1 MYYLFNFGLPISIF
15 ITSSLVLFIL
25 FFLIYFSFPLL
36 TSGNF
41 LQFFAFEWIEQK
53 SLYGLMP
60 MILGTIY
67 ISILAT
73 LIATIMSFSFASLM
87 AFFIPKNISNILNK
101 FMLFISGVP
110 TVLYAFIAIFLLVP
124 WLNDILDG
132 QGFSILTASFVLSFV
147 ILPTITIILFNTFNS
162 TSKKIVF
169 AAKSLG
175 ATKEDIFFD
184 IVLKNSKKGILS
196 AIILGF
202 ARAVGDTMI
211 ALMIA
216 GNSLKIPNSILD
228 SARTLT
234 SHIALINAN
243 DYEST
248 AFKAIF
254 LCGLLLLIFSF
265 LTVSSLKIINKEKI
279 CIEKY

>member
-1 MYYLFNFGLPISIF
+1 M
-15 ITSSLVLFIL
+15 
-25 FFLIYFSFPLL
+25 
-36 TSGNF
+36 
-41 LQFFAFEWIEQK
+41 WDEQN

-67 ISILAT
+67 ISVLAT

-87 AFFIPKNISNILNK
+87 AFFIPKNITNILNK

-147 ILPTITIILFNTFNS
+147 VLPTMTIMLFNTFNS
-162 TSKKIVF
+162 TSKKTIL
-169 AAKSLG
+169 ASKSLG
-175 ATKEDIFFD
+175 ATNEDIFFD
-184 IVLKNSKKGILS
+184 LILKTSKKGIIS

-234 SHIALINAN
+234 SHIALINAS

-265 LTVSSLKIINKEKI
+265 LTVVSLKLINKESR
-279 CIEKY
+279 

>member
-1 MYYLFNFGLPISIF
+1 MYFLFNFGLVISVF
-15 ITSSLVLFIL
+15 ITSSLIL
-25 FFLIYFSFPLL
+25 LIAIFLIYFSFPLI

-41 LQFFAFEWIEQK
+41 FDFF
-53 SLYGLMP
+53 SLKWDEKNNLFGLLP

-67 ISILAT
+67 ISVLAT
-73 LIATIMSFSFASLM
+73 IFASIMSFSFASLM
-87 AFFIPKNISNILNK
+87 AFFLPKNSINLLNK
-101 FMLFISGVP
+101 FMLFLSGVP

-147 ILPTITIILFNTFNS
+147 ILPTMTIILFNTFNS
-162 TSKKIVF
+162 TFKKIVF

-228 SARTLT
+228 SARILT

-248 AFKAIF
+248 TFKAIF

-279 CIEKY
+279 

>member
-1 MYYLFNFGLPISIF
+1 MHFLFNFGLVISVF
-15 ITSSLVLFIL
+15 ITSSLILFIL
-25 FFLIYFSFPLL
+25 IFLIYFSFPLII
-36 TSGNF
+36 SGNF
-41 LQFFAFEWIEQK
+41 LQFF
-53 SLYGLMP
+53 SLKWDEINNFYGLLP

-73 LIATIMSFSFASLM
+73 FFATIMSFSFASLM
-87 AFFIPKNISNILNK
+87 AFFLPKSLTNILNK
-101 FMLFISGVP
+101 FILFLSGVP

-132 QGFSILTASFVLSFV
+132 RGFSILTASFVLSFV
-147 ILPTITIILFNTFNS
+147 VLPTMTIILFNTFNS
-162 TSKKIVF
+162 IPKKTIL

-184 IVLKNSKKGILS
+184 LVLKNAKKGILS
-196 AIILGF
+196 AIIFGF

-216 GNSLKIPNSILD
+216 GNTLKIPHSILD

-234 SHIALINAN
+234 AHIALINAS
-243 DYEST
+243 DYESI

-254 LCGLLLLIFSF
+254 ICGLLLFLFSF
-265 LTVSSLKIINKEKI
+265 LLVGSLKILNKEKI
-279 CIEKY
+279 YE

>member
-1 MYYLFNFGLPISIF
+1 MYHLFNFGLVISIF

-36 TSGNF
+36 TSGHF
-41 LQFFAFEWIEQK
+41 LDFFTLMWDEQK
-53 SLYGLMP
+53 NLYGLMP

-73 LIATIMSFSFASLM
+73 LISAIMSFSFASLM
-87 AFFIPKNISNILNK
+87 AFFLPKNITNILNK

-132 QGFSILTASFVLSFV
+132 QGFSILTSSFVLSFV
-147 ILPTITIILFNTFNS
+147 VLPTMTIILFNTFNS
-162 TSKKIVF
+162 TSKKTIL

-175 ATKEDIFFD
+175 ATNEDIFFD
-184 IVLKNSKKGILS
+184 LILKTSKKGIIS

-234 SHIALINAN
+234 SHIALINAS

-254 LCGLLLLIFSF
+254 LCGLLLLVFSF
-265 LTVSSLKIINKEKI
+265 LTVVSLKLINKEAR
-279 CIEKY
+279 

>member
-1 MYYLFNFGLPISIF
+1 MYHLFNFGLVISIF

-36 TSGNF
+36 TSGHF
-41 LQFFAFEWIEQK
+41 LDFFILMWNEQK
-53 SLYGLMP
+53 NLYGLMP

-87 AFFIPKNISNILNK
+87 AFFLPKNITNILNK

-147 ILPTITIILFNTFNS
+147 VLPTMTIILFNTFNS
-162 TSKKIVF
+162 TSKKTIL

-175 ATKEDIFFD
+175 ATNEDIFFD
-184 IVLKNSKKGILS
+184 LILKTSKKGIIS

-234 SHIALINAN
+234 SHIALINAS

-254 LCGLLLLIFSF
+254 LCGLLLLVFSF
-265 LTVSSLKIINKEKI
+265 LTVVSLKLINKEAR
-279 CIEKY
+279 

>member
-1 MYYLFNFGLPISIF
+1 MYHLFNFGLVISIF

-36 TSGNF
+36 TSGHF
-41 LQFFAFEWIEQK
+41 LDFFILMWNEQK
-53 SLYGLMP
+53 NLYGLMP

-87 AFFIPKNISNILNK
+87 AFFIPKNITNILNK

-147 ILPTITIILFNTFNS
+147 VLPTMTIILFNTFNS
-162 TSKKIVF
+162 TSKKTIL

-175 ATKEDIFFD
+175 ATNEDIFFD
-184 IVLKNSKKGILS
+184 LILKTSKKGIIS

-234 SHIALINAN
+234 SHIALINAS

-254 LCGLLLLIFSF
+254 LCGLLLLVFSF
-265 LTVSSLKIINKEKI
+265 LTVVSLKLINKEAR
-279 CIEKY
+279 

>member
-1 MYYLFNFGLPISIF
+1 MYYLFNFGLVISIF

-36 TSGNF
+36 TSGHF
-41 LQFFAFEWIEQK
+41 LDFFTLMWDEQK
-53 SLYGLMP
+53 NLYGLMP

-73 LIATIMSFSFASLM
+73 LISAIMSFSFASLM
-87 AFFIPKNISNILNK
+87 TFFLPKNITNILNK

-147 ILPTITIILFNTFNS
+147 VLPTMTIILFNTFNS
-162 TSKKIVF
+162 TSKKTIL

-175 ATKEDIFFD
+175 ATNEDIFFD
-184 IVLKNSKKGILS
+184 LILKTSKKGIIS

-234 SHIALINAN
+234 SHIALINAS

-265 LTVSSLKIINKEKI
+265 LTVVSLKLINKESR
-279 CIEKY
+279 

>member
-1 MYYLFNFGLPISIF
+1 MYHLFNFGLVISIF

-36 TSGNF
+36 TSGHF
-41 LQFFAFEWIEQK
+41 LDFFTLMWDEQK
-53 SLYGLMP
+53 NLYGLMP

-73 LIATIMSFSFASLM
+73 LISAIMSFSFASLM
-87 AFFIPKNISNILNK
+87 AFFLPKNITNILNK

-147 ILPTITIILFNTFNS
+147 VLPTMTIILFNTFNS
-162 TSKKIVF
+162 TSKKTIL

-175 ATKEDIFFD
+175 ATNEDIFFD
-184 IVLKNSKKGILS
+184 LILKTSKKGIIS

-234 SHIALINAN
+234 SHIALINAS
-243 DYEST
+243 DYESV

-265 LTVSSLKIINKEKI
+265 LTVISLKLINKEAK
-279 CIEKY
+279 

>member
-1 MYYLFNFGLPISIF
+1 MWN
-15 ITSSLVLFIL
+15 
-25 FFLIYFSFPLL
+25 
-36 TSGNF
+36 
-41 LQFFAFEWIEQK
+41 EQK
-53 SLYGLMP
+53 NLYGLMP

-67 ISILAT
+67 ISIFAT

-87 AFFIPKNISNILNK
+87 AFFIPKNITNILNK

-147 ILPTITIILFNTFNS
+147 VLPTMTIILFNTFNS
-162 TSKKIVF
+162 TSKKTIL

-175 ATKEDIFFD
+175 ATNEDIFFD
-184 IVLKNSKKGILS
+184 LILKTSKKGILS

-234 SHIALINAN
+234 SHIALINAS

-265 LTVSSLKIINKEKI
+265 LIVVSLKLINKEAR
-279 CIEKY
+279 

>member
-1 MYYLFNFGLPISIF
+1 MYYLFNFGLVISIF

-36 TSGNF
+36 TSGHF
-41 LQFFAFEWIEQK
+41 LDFFTLMWNEQK
-53 SLYGLMP
+53 NLYGLMP

-67 ISILAT
+67 ISIFAT

-87 AFFIPKNISNILNK
+87 AFFIPKNITNILNK

-147 ILPTITIILFNTFNS
+147 VLPTMTIILFNTFNS
-162 TSKKIVF
+162 TSKKTIL

-175 ATKEDIFFD
+175 ATNEDIFFD
-184 IVLKNSKKGILS
+184 LILKTSKKGILS

-234 SHIALINAN
+234 SHIALINAS

-265 LTVSSLKIINKEKI
+265 LIVVSLKLINKEAR
-279 CIEKY
+279 

>member
-1 MYYLFNFGLPISIF
+1 
-15 ITSSLVLFIL
+15 
-25 FFLIYFSFPLL
+25 
-36 TSGNF
+36 
-41 LQFFAFEWIEQK
+41 
-53 SLYGLMP
+53 

-73 LIATIMSFSFASLM
+73 LFATIMSFAFASLM
-87 AFFIPKNISNILNK
+87 AFFLPKNITNILNK
-101 FMLFISGVP
+101 FILFLSGVP

-124 WLNDILDG
+124 WLNDLLDG
-132 QGFSILTASFVLSFV
+132 RGFSILTASFVLSFV
-147 ILPTITIILFNTFNS
+147 VFPTMTIILFNTFIA
-162 TSKKIVF
+162 TPKKTLL

-184 IVLKNSKKGILS
+184 LVLQSSKKGILT
-196 AIILGF
+196 AIIFGF

-216 GNSLKIPNSILD
+216 GNTLKIPHSVLD

-234 SHIALINAN
+234 AHIALINAS
-243 DYEST
+243 DYESI

-254 LCGLLLLIFSF
+254 ICGLLLFLFSF
-265 LTVSSLKIINKEKI
+265 FLVGSLKLLKRENIYE
-279 CIEKY
+279 

>member
-1 MYYLFNFGLPISIF
+1 MYHLFNFGLVISIF

-36 TSGNF
+36 TSGHF
-41 LQFFAFEWIEQK
+41 LDFFILMWNEQK
-53 SLYGLMP
+53 NLYGLMP

-87 AFFIPKNISNILNK
+87 AFFIPKNITNILNK

-110 TVLYAFIAIFLLVP
+110 TVLYAFITIFLLVP

-147 ILPTITIILFNTFNS
+147 VLPTMTIILFNTFNS
-162 TSKKIVF
+162 TSKKTIL

-175 ATKEDIFFD
+175 ATNEDIFFD
-184 IVLKNSKKGILS
+184 LILKTSKKGILS

-234 SHIALINAN
+234 SHIALINAS

-254 LCGLLLLIFSF
+254 LCGLLLLVFSF
-265 LTVSSLKIINKEKI
+265 LTVVSLKLINKEAR
-279 CIEKY
+279 

>member
-1 MYYLFNFGLPISIF
+1 MYHLFNFGLVIPIF

-36 TSGNF
+36 TSGHF
-41 LQFFAFEWIEQK
+41 LDFFTLMWDEQK
-53 SLYGLMP
+53 NLYGLMP

-73 LIATIMSFSFASLM
+73 LISAIMSFSFASLM
-87 AFFIPKNISNILNK
+87 AFFLPKNITNILNK

-147 ILPTITIILFNTFNS
+147 VLPTMTIILFNTFNS
-162 TSKKIVF
+162 TSKKTIL

-175 ATKEDIFFD
+175 ATNEDIFFD
-184 IVLKNSKKGILS
+184 LILKTSKKGIIS

-234 SHIALINAN
+234 SHIALINAS

-265 LTVSSLKIINKEKI
+265 LTVVSLKLINKEAR
-279 CIEKY
+279 

>member
-1 MYYLFNFGLPISIF
+1 MYHLFNFGLVISIF

-36 TSGNF
+36 TSGHF
-41 LQFFAFEWIEQK
+41 LDFFTLMWDEQK
-53 SLYGLMP
+53 NLYGLMP

-73 LIATIMSFSFASLM
+73 LISAIMSFSFASLM
-87 AFFIPKNISNILNK
+87 AFFLPKNITNILNK

-147 ILPTITIILFNTFNS
+147 VLPTMTIILFNTFNS
-162 TSKKIVF
+162 TSKKTIL

-175 ATKEDIFFD
+175 ATNEDIFFD
-184 IVLKNSKKGILS
+184 LILKKVLNLNNV
-196 AIILGF
+196 L
-202 ARAVGDTMI
+202 
-211 ALMIA
+211 
-216 GNSLKIPNSILD
+216 
-228 SARTLT
+228 TL
-234 SHIALINAN
+234 
-243 DYEST
+243 
-248 AFKAIF
+248 
-254 LCGLLLLIFSF
+254 
-265 LTVSSLKIINKEKI
+265 
-279 CIEKY
+279 

>member
-1 MYYLFNFGLPISIF
+1 MYYLFNFGLVISIF

-36 TSGNF
+36 TSGYF
-41 LQFFAFEWIEQK
+41 LDFFTLMWNEQK
-53 SLYGLMP
+53 NLYGLMP

-87 AFFIPKNISNILNK
+87 AFFLPKNITNILNK

-147 ILPTITIILFNTFNS
+147 VLPTMTIILFNTFNS
-162 TSKKIVF
+162 TSKKTIL

-175 ATKEDIFFD
+175 ATNEDIFFD
-184 IVLKNSKKGILS
+184 LILKTSKKGILS

-234 SHIALINAN
+234 SHIALINAS

-265 LTVSSLKIINKEKI
+265 LTVVSLKLINKESR
-279 CIEKY
+279 

>member
-1 MYYLFNFGLPISIF
+1 MYHLFNFGLVISIF

-36 TSGNF
+36 TSGHF
-41 LQFFAFEWIEQK
+41 LDFFTLMWDEQK
-53 SLYGLMP
+53 NLYGLMP

-73 LIATIMSFSFASLM
+73 LISAIMSFSFASLM
-87 AFFIPKNISNILNK
+87 AFFLPKNITNILNK

-110 TVLYAFIAIFLLVP
+110 TVLYAFIAIFLLVR

-147 ILPTITIILFNTFNS
+147 VLPTMTIILFNTFNS
-162 TSKKIVF
+162 TSKKTIL

-175 ATKEDIFFD
+175 ATNEDIFFD
-184 IVLKNSKKGILS
+184 LILKTSKKGIIS

-234 SHIALINAN
+234 SHIALINAS

-254 LCGLLLLIFSF
+254 LCGLLLLVFSF
-265 LTVSSLKIINKEKI
+265 LTVVSLKLINKEAR
-279 CIEKY
+279 

>member
-1 MYYLFNFGLPISIF
+1 MYFLFNFGLVISVF
-15 ITSSLVLFIL
+15 ITSSLIL
-25 FFLIYFSFPLL
+25 LIAIFLIYFSFPLI

-41 LQFFAFEWIEQK
+41 FDFF
-53 SLYGLMP
+53 SLKWDEKNNLFGLLP

-67 ISILAT
+67 ISVLAT
-73 LIATIMSFSFASLM
+73 IFASIMSFSFASLM
-87 AFFIPKNISNILNK
+87 AFFLPKNLTNLLNK
-101 FMLFISGVP
+101 FMLFLSGVP

-147 ILPTITIILFNTFNS
+147 ILPTMTIILFNTFNS
-162 TSKKIVF
+162 TFKKIVF

-279 CIEKY
+279 

>member
-1 MYYLFNFGLPISIF
+1 MYHLFNFGLVISIF

-36 TSGNF
+36 TSGHF
-41 LQFFAFEWIEQK
+41 LDFFTLMWDEQK
-53 SLYGLMP
+53 NLYGLMP

-87 AFFIPKNISNILNK
+87 AFFIPKNITNILNK

-147 ILPTITIILFNTFNS
+147 VLPTMTIILFNTFNS
-162 TSKKIVF
+162 TSKKTIL

-175 ATKEDIFFD
+175 ATNEDIFFD
-184 IVLKNSKKGILS
+184 LILKTSKKGIIS

-234 SHIALINAN
+234 SHIALINAS

-254 LCGLLLLIFSF
+254 LCGLLLLVFSF
-265 LTVSSLKIINKEKI
+265 LTVVSLKLINKE
-279 CIEKY
+279 ER

>member
-1 MYYLFNFGLPISIF
+1 MHFLFNFGLVISVF
-15 ITSSLVLFIL
+15 ITSSLIIFIVV
-25 FFLIYFSFPLL
+25 FLLYFSLPLIN
-36 TSGNF
+36 SGHF
-41 LQFFAFEWIEQK
+41 LEFFTFRWEEEK
-53 SLYGLMP
+53 NLFGLMP
-60 MILGTIY
+60 MILGTVY
-67 ISILAT
+67 ISVLAT
-73 LIATIMSFSFASLM
+73 LFATIMSFSFASLM
-87 AFFIPKNISNILNK
+87 AFFLPKNISSFLNK
-101 FMLFISGVP
+101 FMLFLSGVP

-132 QGFSILTASFVLSFV
+132 NGFSILTASFVLSFV
-147 ILPTITIILFNTFNS
+147 VLPTMTIILYNTFIS
-162 TSKKIVF
+162 TSKKAIF

-175 ATKEDIFFD
+175 ATKEDIFFEL
-184 IVLKNSKKGILS
+184 VLKQSKKGILS

-216 GNSLKIPNSILD
+216 GNTLKTPSSILD

-243 DYEST
+243 DYESI

-265 LTVSSLKIINKEKI
+265 LTVISLKIINREEK
-279 CIEKY
+279 

>member
-1 MYYLFNFGLPISIF
+1 MYYLFNFGLVISIF

-147 ILPTITIILFNTFNS
+147 VLPTMTIILFNTFNS
-162 TSKKIVF
+162 TSKKTIL

-175 ATKEDIFFD
+175 ATNEDIFFD
-184 IVLKNSKKGILS
+184 LILKTSKKGIIS

-216 GNSLKIPNSILD
+216 GNSLQIPNSILD

-234 SHIALINAN
+234 SHIALINAS

-254 LCGLLLLIFSF
+254 LCGLLLLVFSF
-265 LTVSSLKIINKEKI
+265 LTVVSLKLINKEAR
-279 CIEKY
+279 

>member
-1 MYYLFNFGLPISIF
+1 MYHLFNFGLVISIF

-36 TSGNF
+36 TSGHF
-41 LQFFAFEWIEQK
+41 LDFFILMWNEQK
-53 SLYGLMP
+53 NLYGLMP

-87 AFFIPKNISNILNK
+87 AFFLPKNITNILNK

-147 ILPTITIILFNTFNS
+147 VLPTMTIILFNTFNS
-162 TSKKIVF
+162 TSKKTIL

-175 ATKEDIFFD
+175 ATNEDIFFD
-184 IVLKNSKKGILS
+184 LILKTSKKGILS

-234 SHIALINAN
+234 SHIALINAS

-254 LCGLLLLIFSF
+254 LCGLLLLVFSF
-265 LTVSSLKIINKEKI
+265 LTVVSLKLINKEAR
-279 CIEKY
+279 

>member
-1 MYYLFNFGLPISIF
+1 MYYLFNFGLVISIF

-25 FFLIYFSFPLL
+25 FFLIFFSFPLL
-36 TSGNF
+36 TSGHF
-41 LQFFAFEWIEQK
+41 LDFFTLMWDEQK
-53 SLYGLMP
+53 NLYGLMP

-73 LIATIMSFSFASLM
+73 LISAIMSFSFASLM
-87 AFFIPKNISNILNK
+87 AFFLPKNITNILNK

-147 ILPTITIILFNTFNS
+147 VLPTMTIILFNTFNS
-162 TSKKIVF
+162 TSKKIIL

-175 ATKEDIFFD
+175 ATNEDIFFD
-184 IVLKNSKKGILS
+184 LILKTSKKGIIS

-234 SHIALINAN
+234 SHIALINAS

-254 LCGLLLLIFSF
+254 LCGLLLLVFSF
-265 LTVSSLKIINKEKI
+265 LTVVSLKLINKEAR
-279 CIEKY
+279 

>member
-1 MYYLFNFGLPISIF
+1 MHFLFNFGLVISVF
-15 ITSSLVLFIL
+15 ITSSLILFIL
-25 FFLIYFSFPLL
+25 LFLIYFSFPLIV
-36 TSGNF
+36 SGNF
-41 LQFFAFEWIEQK
+41 LEFFTFKWDELND
-53 SLYGLMP
+53 SYGLLP

-67 ISILAT
+67 ISVLAT
-73 LIATIMSFSFASLM
+73 LFAFIMSFSFASVM
-87 AFFIPKNISNILNK
+87 AFFLPKNISNILNK
-101 FMLFISGVP
+101 FILFLSGVP

-132 QGFSILTASFVLSFV
+132 KGFSILTASFVLSFV
-147 ILPTITIILFNTFNS
+147 ALPTITIILFNTFIS
-162 TSKKIVF
+162 SSKKTIL

-184 IVLKNSKKGILS
+184 LVLKTSKKGILS
-196 AIILGF
+196 ALIFGF

-216 GNSLKIPNSILD
+216 GNTLKIPHSILD

-234 SHIALINAN
+234 AHIALINAS
-243 DYEST
+243 DYESI

-254 LCGLLLLIFSF
+254 ICGLLLFLFSF
-265 LTVSSLKIINKEKI
+265 FLVASLKILNKEKHY
-279 CIEKY
+279 E

>member
-1 MYYLFNFGLPISIF
+1 MKWDEKNNLFGL
-15 ITSSLVLFIL
+15 L
-25 FFLIYFSFPLL
+25 
-36 TSGNF
+36 
-41 LQFFAFEWIEQK
+41 
-53 SLYGLMP
+53 P

-67 ISILAT
+67 ISVLAT
-73 LIATIMSFSFASLM
+73 IFASIMSFSFASLM
-87 AFFIPKNISNILNK
+87 AFFLPKNLTNLLNK
-101 FMLFISGVP
+101 FMLFLSGVP

-248 AFKAIF
+248 TFKAIF

-279 CIEKY
+279 

>member
-1 MYYLFNFGLPISIF
+1 MYHLFNFGLVISIF

-36 TSGNF
+36 TSGHF
-41 LQFFAFEWIEQK
+41 LDFFILMWNEQK
-53 SLYGLMP
+53 NLYGLMP

-87 AFFIPKNISNILNK
+87 AFFIPKNITNILNK

-147 ILPTITIILFNTFNS
+147 VLPTMTIILFNTFNS
-162 TSKKIVF
+162 TSKKTIL

-175 ATKEDIFFD
+175 ATNEDIFFD
-184 IVLKNSKKGILS
+184 LILKTSKKGILS

-234 SHIALINAN
+234 SHIALINAS

-254 LCGLLLLIFSF
+254 LCGLLLLVFSF
-265 LTVSSLKIINKEKI
+265 LTVVSLKLINKEAR
-279 CIEKY
+279 

>member
-1 MYYLFNFGLPISIF
+1 MYHLFNFGLVISIF

-25 FFLIYFSFPLL
+25 FFLIYFSFPLI
-36 TSGNF
+36 TSGYF
-41 LQFFAFEWIEQK
+41 LDFFTLMWDEQK
-53 SLYGLMP
+53 NLYGLIP

-87 AFFIPKNISNILNK
+87 AFFLPKNITNILNK

-147 ILPTITIILFNTFNS
+147 VLPTMTIILFNTFNS
-162 TSKKIVF
+162 TSKKTIL

-175 ATKEDIFFD
+175 ATNEDIFFD
-184 IVLKNSKKGILS
+184 LILKTSKKGIIS

-234 SHIALINAN
+234 SHIALINAS

-254 LCGLLLLIFSF
+254 LCGLLLLVFSF
-265 LTVSSLKIINKEKI
+265 LTVVSLKLINKEAR
-279 CIEKY
+279 

>member
-1 MYYLFNFGLPISIF
+1 MYFLFNFGLVVSVF
-15 ITSSLVLFIL
+15 ITSSLIVIIAI
-25 FFLIYFSFPLL
+25 FLLYFSFPLIS
-36 TSGNF
+36 SGNF
-41 LQFFAFEWIEQK
+41 LEFF
-53 SLYGLMP
+53 SLKWDEKNDLFGLIP
-60 MILGTIY
+60 MILGTVY
-67 ISILAT
+67 ISVLAT
-73 LIATIMSFSFASLM
+73 IIATLMSFSFASLM
-87 AFFIPKNISNILNK
+87 AFFLPKSLTNLLNK
-101 FMLFISGVP
+101 FMLFLSGVP

-124 WLNDILDG
+124 WLNDISEG
-132 QGFSILTASFVLSFV
+132 RGFSILTTSFVLSFV
-147 ILPTITIILFNTFNS
+147 IFPTITIILFNTFS
-162 TSKKIVF
+162 SIPKKTIF

-175 ATKEDIFFD
+175 ASKEDVFFE
-184 IVLKNSKKGILS
+184 IVLKNSQKGILN

-216 GNSLKIPNSILD
+216 GNTLKIPNSILD

-234 SHIALINAN
+234 SHIALINAS

-265 LTVSSLKIINKEKI
+265 LTVSSLKIINKEKL
-279 CIEKY
+279 

>member
-1 MYYLFNFGLPISIF
+1 MYYLFNFGLVISIF
-15 ITSSLVLFIL
+15 ITSSLILFIL
-25 FFLIYFSFPLL
+25 FFLIYFSFPLII
-36 TSGNF
+36 SGHF
-41 LQFFAFEWIEQK
+41 LDFFTLMWDEQK
-53 SLYGLMP
+53 NLYGLMP

-87 AFFIPKNISNILNK
+87 AFFLPKSITNILNK

-147 ILPTITIILFNTFNS
+147 VLPTMTIILFNTFNS
-162 TSKKIVF
+162 TSKKTIL

-184 IVLKNSKKGILS
+184 LILKTSKKGIIS

-234 SHIALINAN
+234 SHIALINAS
-243 DYEST
+243 DYESV

-265 LTVSSLKIINKEKI
+265 LTVISLKLINKEAK
-279 CIEKY
+279 

>member
-1 MYYLFNFGLPISIF
+1 MHFLFNFGLVISVF
-15 ITSSLVLFIL
+15 ITSSLILFIL
-25 FFLIYFSFPLL
+25 IFLIYFSFPLII
-36 TSGNF
+36 SGNF
-41 LQFFAFEWIEQK
+41 LQFF
-53 SLYGLMP
+53 SLKWDEINNFYGLLP

-73 LIATIMSFSFASLM
+73 FFAAIMSFSFASLM
-87 AFFIPKNISNILNK
+87 AFFLPKSLTNILNK
-101 FMLFISGVP
+101 FILFLSGVP

-132 QGFSILTASFVLSFV
+132 RGFSILTASFVLSFV
-147 ILPTITIILFNTFNS
+147 VLPTMTIILFNTFNS
-162 TSKKIVF
+162 IPKKTIL

-184 IVLKNSKKGILS
+184 LVLKNAKKGILS
-196 AIILGF
+196 AIIFGF

-216 GNSLKIPNSILD
+216 GNTLKIPHSILD

-234 SHIALINAN
+234 AHIALINAS
-243 DYEST
+243 DYESI

-254 LCGLLLLIFSF
+254 ICGLLLFLFSF
-265 LTVSSLKIINKEKI
+265 LLVGSLKILNKEKI
-279 CIEKY
+279 YE

>member
-1 MYYLFNFGLPISIF
+1 MYYLFNLGLVISIF

-36 TSGNF
+36 TSGHF
-41 LQFFAFEWIEQK
+41 LDFFTLMWNEQK
-53 SLYGLMP
+53 NLYGLMP

-67 ISILAT
+67 ISIFAT

-87 AFFIPKNISNILNK
+87 AFFLQKNITNILNK

-147 ILPTITIILFNTFNS
+147 VLPTMTIILFNTFNS
-162 TSKKIVF
+162 TSKKTIL

-175 ATKEDIFFD
+175 ATNEDIFFD
-184 IVLKNSKKGILS
+184 LILKTSKKGILS

-216 GNSLKIPNSILD
+216 GNSLQIPNSILD

-234 SHIALINAN
+234 SHIALINAS

-265 LTVSSLKIINKEKI
+265 LIVVSLKLINKEAR
-279 CIEKY
+279 

>member
-1 MYYLFNFGLPISIF
+1 MYYLFNFGLVISIF

-36 TSGNF
+36 TSGHF
-41 LQFFAFEWIEQK
+41 LDFFTLMWDEQK
-53 SLYGLMP
+53 NLYGLMP

-73 LIATIMSFSFASLM
+73 LISAIMSFSFASLM
-87 AFFIPKNISNILNK
+87 AFFLPKNITNILNK

-147 ILPTITIILFNTFNS
+147 VLPTMTIILFNTFNS
-162 TSKKIVF
+162 TSKKTILV
-169 AAKSLG
+169 AKSLG
-175 ATKEDIFFD
+175 ATNEDIFFD
-184 IVLKNSKKGILS
+184 LILKTSKKGIIS

-234 SHIALINAN
+234 SHIALINAS

-254 LCGLLLLIFSF
+254 LCGLLLLVFSF
-265 LTVSSLKIINKEKI
+265 LTVVSLKLINKEAR
-279 CIEKY
+279 

>member
-1 MYYLFNFGLPISIF
+1 ME
-15 ITSSLVLFIL
+15 
-25 FFLIYFSFPLL
+25 FF
-36 TSGNF
+36 T
-41 LQFFAFEWIEQK
+41 FEWIEQK
-53 SLYGLMP
+53 NLYGLMP

-67 ISILAT
+67 ISVLAT

-87 AFFIPKNISNILNK
+87 AFFLPKNITNILNK

-147 ILPTITIILFNTFNS
+147 VLPTMTIILFNTFNS
-162 TSKKIVF
+162 TSKKTIF

-175 ATKEDIFFD
+175 ATNEDIFFD
-184 IVLKNSKKGILS
+184 LILKTSKKGILS

-234 SHIALINAN
+234 SHIALINAS

-248 AFKAIF
+248 SFKAIF
-254 LCGLLLLIFSF
+254 LCGLLLLVFSF
-265 LTVSSLKIINKEKI
+265 LTVVSLKLINKEAK
-279 CIEKY
+279 

>member
-1 MYYLFNFGLPISIF
+1 MYYLFNFGLVISIF

-25 FFLIYFSFPLL
+25 FFLIYFSFPLI
-36 TSGNF
+36 TSGYF
-41 LQFFAFEWIEQK
+41 LDFFTLMWDEQK
-53 SLYGLMP
+53 NLYGLMP

-87 AFFIPKNISNILNK
+87 AFFLPKNITNILNK

-132 QGFSILTASFVLSFV
+132 EGFSILTASFVLSFV
-147 ILPTITIILFNTFNS
+147 VLPTMTIILFNTFNS
-162 TSKKIVF
+162 TSKKTIL

-175 ATKEDIFFD
+175 ATNEDIFFD
-184 IVLKNSKKGILS
+184 LILKTSKKGILS

-234 SHIALINAN
+234 SHIALINAS

-265 LTVSSLKIINKEKI
+265 LTVVSLKLINKESR
-279 CIEKY
+279 

>member
-1 MYYLFNFGLPISIF
+1 MYFLFNFGLVVSVF
-15 ITSSLVLFIL
+15 ITSSLIVIIAI
-25 FFLIYFSFPLL
+25 FLLYFSFPLI

-41 LQFFAFEWIEQK
+41 LEFF
-53 SLYGLMP
+53 SLKWDEKNDLFGLIP
-60 MILGTIY
+60 MILGTVY
-67 ISILAT
+67 ISVFAT
-73 LIATIMSFSFASLM
+73 VIATIMSFSFACLM
-87 AFFIPKNISNILNK
+87 AFFLPKSLTNLLNK
-101 FMLFISGVP
+101 FMLFLSGVP

-124 WLNDILDG
+124 CLNDISEG
-132 QGFSILTASFVLSFV
+132 RGFSILTTSFVLSFV
-147 ILPTITIILFNTFNS
+147 ILPTITIILFNTFS
-162 TSKKIVF
+162 SIPKKTIF

-175 ATKEDIFFD
+175 ASKEDVFFE
-184 IVLKNSKKGILS
+184 IVLKNSQKGILN

-216 GNSLKIPNSILD
+216 GNTLKIPNSILD

-234 SHIALINAN
+234 SHIALINAS

-265 LTVSSLKIINKEKI
+265 LTVSSLKIINKEKL
-279 CIEKY
+279 